1 MLEAIAE
8 RTKAVIVSNAEI
20 ASYYATKGFQAHPMN
35 HGGSWNFDFG
45 KVKYVNAIHSSSFPD
60 GTNGGNPA
68 VLLSRENTK
77 HLHRGRYGPTMDMK
91 LIPMR
96 TKLIWLFC
104 LLVTISLW
112 ISRMLS

>member
-1 MLEAIAE
+1 VEAIAE

-60 GTNGGNPA
+60 GTNGGNPT
-68 VLLSRENTK
+68 VLLSR
-77 HLHRGRYGPTMDMK
+77 
-91 LIPMR
+91 R
-96 TKLIWLFC
+96 TQNIYIAGDTA
-104 LLVTISLW
+104 LLWT
-112 ISRMLS
+112 